1 MRLGKASNDRR
12 NVVSRIAWLL
22 DDAPDCH
29 SGFCVREKFSLPV
42 RLAHTVVLQHRRR
55 PRHVFLAT
63 QRDLQLPALDERQPD
78 VAPRLEDNVPDQIVE
93 QCA

>member
-29 SGFCVREKFSLPV
+29 SGFCVREKFSHYQYVSPTPWCSNT
-42 RLAHTVVLQHRRR
+42 AAGPAMCSW
-55 PRHVFLAT
+55 PRSGICSC
-63 QRDLQLPALDERQPD
+63 PPSM
-78 VAPRLEDNVPDQIVE
+78 NVSRM
-93 QCA
+93 